1 MAIGNFKFFFFVI
14 DFEPKTAIMIT
25 TITVFVVLM
34 YLYLYDPVHDLKEY
48 YYRVNN
54 LYRADILTSNLNS
67 GYVILQVLG
76 TTSKPLREEKK
87 NSPKEYLF
95 I

>member
-1 MAIGNFKFFFFVI
+1 
-14 DFEPKTAIMIT
+14 MIT

-87 NSPKEYLF
+87 KQSQRVFIYLIPF
-95 I
+95 LCCYLWYL